1 MGQKAPRRGVPLR
14 REQVAPVLADE
25 KRAEEGG
32 ELCAAGQVP
41 RLGDP
46 AGEEDSEDG
55 EPERKLVD
63 AKPEE
68 IDARTKPM
76 PFQVEHE
83 LNVGIDRERSMRGCK
98 RSSICHL
105 RASTV
110 AGVRVGALLVLLSA
124 GAAAAGCAGSG
135 PATTGHRMSPPTPL
149 VVYAAGRRIEVVQ
162 PGTRRI
168 RLPAR
173 LDLRSGRVRISY
185 AIPPHRARRIV
196 RRALA
201 AHVSRVDVPAVPV
214 WSSIQLRPV
223 RQVLHNDCEAT
234 SLSMLLAAAGI
245 RAGQLELQERLPR
258 SGPLDPE
265 PVAGST
271 LFRWGDPERGFVGRP
286 DGGGTEG
293 GFGVYEPPVR
303 ALAERYG
310 VHLVDLHRQSVA
322 AVRAAV
328 LAGRP
333 VLAWVGLAAG
343 PYLSWV
349 TPSGREITVNLDE
362 HAVVLVGAGRGYV
375 LVNNPLTGVRER
387 WSDALFSYR
396 WRLLDRRALELPR
409 S

>member
-1 MGQKAPRRGVPLR
+1 
-14 REQVAPVLADE
+14 
-25 KRAEEGG
+25 
-32 ELCAAGQVP
+32 
-41 RLGDP
+41 
-46 AGEEDSEDG
+46 
-55 EPERKLVD
+55 
-63 AKPEE
+63 
-68 IDARTKPM
+68 
-76 PFQVEHE
+76 
-83 LNVGIDRERSMRGCK
+83 MRG

-105 RASTV
+105 DVSRLAP
-110 AGVRVGALLVLLSA
+110 VRVGALLVLLSA
-124 GAAAAGCAGSG
+124 GAVVAGCAGSG
-135 PATTGHRMSPPTPL
+135 PATREDQRSRPRPL
-149 VVYAAGRRIEVVQ
+149 AVFAAGRRIETIR
-162 PGTRRI
+162 PGSPRI
-168 RLPAR
+168 RLPRRIELRRGRAR
-173 LDLRSGRVRISY
+173 IGY
-185 AIPPHRARRIV
+185 AVPPGRARRIV

-201 AHVSRVDVPAVPV
+201 AHASRVDVPAVPL
-214 WSSIQLRPV
+214 WSRIRLRPV

-245 RAGQLELQERLPR
+245 RAGQLELQKRLPR

-293 GFGVYEPPVR
+293 GFGVYESPVR
-303 ALAERYG
+303 ALAARYG
-310 VHLVDLHRQSVA
+310 VHLVDLRRRGEA
-322 AVRAAV
+322 DIRAAV

-387 WSDALFSYR
+387 WSEALFSYR
-396 WRLLDRRALELPR
+396 WRLLGRRALELRR